1 MADTPY
7 HHGDLRN
14 SLIEAGIKLI
24 NNEGEEKFSLR
35 KVASLCG
42 VSHAAPYSHFQNKE
56 ELLEAM
62 QAHVVNQLM
71 ERFEDITKTFSEPN
85 DQKQILML
93 GKSYVMFFID
103 NPHYFP
109 FLFSKSY
116 IEINLSL
123 NDDGSKNFP
132 PFELFKTT
140 TLRVLRASG
149 FPEHKLEDAII
160 TCWATVHGL
169 SAIATMKNV
178 HYDKNWEEKIED
190 IIWNK

>member
-1 MADTPY
+1 MIDTPY

-14 SLIEAGIKLI
+14 SLIEAGIELI
-24 NNEGEEKFSLR
+24 NKEGEEKFSLR

-62 QAHVVNQLM
+62 QAYVTNQLM
-71 ERFEDITKTFSEPN
+71 ERFEEITKTFSDPN
-85 DQKQILML
+85 DQKLVISL
-93 GKSYVMFFID
+93 GKSYIMFFVN
-103 NPHYFP
+103 NPNYFP
-109 FLFSKSY
+109 FLFAQPWM
-116 IEINLSL
+116 EINLSL

-140 TLRVLRASG
+140 MFRVLRASG
-149 FPEHKLEDAII
+149 FSDDKLEDAII
-160 TCWATVHGL
+160 SCWATVHGL